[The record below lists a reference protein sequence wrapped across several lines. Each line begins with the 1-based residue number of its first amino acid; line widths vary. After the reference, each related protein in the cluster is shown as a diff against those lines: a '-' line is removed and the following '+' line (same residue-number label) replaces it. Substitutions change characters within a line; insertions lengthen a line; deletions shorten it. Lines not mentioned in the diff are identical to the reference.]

1 MSKESLG
8 LLLGAVGV
16 TIFGIT
22 LPATRIAVQSFDP
35 VFVTAG
41 RAFIAGLLSAAT
53 LMATRRRL
61 PDRRHWRRLA
71 LGALLLVGGFPI
83 FMSLALTTAEASHGG
98 VVLAVLPLATA
109 VAATA
114 VAGERPSLGFWA
126 LALLGAGLVL
136 AFVLRRTHGEPTLA
150 DLLLLLAGA
159 SAALGYAAS
168 GGLSRVMPGWEVICW
183 QLVLALPFTTLLV
196 LWFIP
201 GVNWQAPASAWA
213 GFAYVSVFSMFLGFF
228 AWNAGLGL
236 GGVARVSQV
245 QHLQTF
251 VTLAASAILLGE
263 RVDAET
269 IVFAAAVVAVVALSR
284 RAQVARRSVE
294 GGRTMRA
301 P

>member
-61 PDRRHWRRLA
+61 PDRRHWWRLA

-251 VTLAASAILLGE
+251 VTLAASAVLLGE

-269 IVFAAAVVAVVALSR
+269 VVFAAAVVAVVALSR